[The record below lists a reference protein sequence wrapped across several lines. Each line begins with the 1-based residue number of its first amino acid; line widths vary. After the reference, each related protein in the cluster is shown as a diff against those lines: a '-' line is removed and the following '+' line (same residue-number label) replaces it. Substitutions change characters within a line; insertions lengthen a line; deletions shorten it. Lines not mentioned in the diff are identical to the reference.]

1 MLILARMGIGP
12 WAGMLGPCPMAG
24 SVGGRGGGAEA
35 DVRVSAWAGHAPY
48 RTKADIHERS
58 TARTPRPGRQSPLHA
73 GVSGGGRTLPGAGDG
88 GSAAAAVRMLALR
101 LDEAIPAPV
110 ADRGFE
116 FGHTLFGTTTFVVL
130 HFVFAFPG
138 FQTYNVLINSNNL
151 VVQAVLRTMLDDGD
165 YFFFALQ
172 PQGQVTAFRAELGSD
187 SLAVLRANRI
197 RLQTSTTTDAQ
208 YQQALTSFA
217 AHPAPAGILLPWV
230 CRETVAALDLTTDRM
245 TLTPA

>member
-1 MLILARMGIGP
+1 M
-12 WAGMLGPCPMAG
+12 
-24 SVGGRGGGAEA
+24 
-35 DVRVSAWAGHAPY
+35 
-48 RTKADIHERS
+48 S
-58 TARTPRPGRQSPLHA
+58 TDTALTPRPGRESSLHA
-73 GVSGGGRTLPGAGDG
+73 GVSGSGPSLPRAGDG
-88 GSAAAAVRMLALR
+88 GRAAAAVWDARVT
-101 LDEAIPAPV
+101 LDEAIPTAI

-130 HFVFAFPG
+130 HFVVAFPG
-138 FQTYNVLINSNNL
+138 FQTYNVLINPNNL

-187 SLAVLRANRI
+187 SLAVLRANRT

-217 AHPAPAGILLPWV
+217 ARPEPAGVLLPWV
-230 CRETVAALDLTTDRM
+230 CRETVAALDLTTERL

>member
-1 MLILARMGIGP
+1 MSAPQPVRPALVVNRLFMQAFLAADAP
-12 WAGMLGPCPMAG
+12 CLALGMVEVQQQLCG
-24 SVGGRGGGAEA
+24 
-35 DVRVSAWAGHAPY
+35 
-48 RTKADIHERS
+48 
-58 TARTPRPGRQSPLHA
+58 
-73 GVSGGGRTLPGAGDG
+73 
-88 GSAAAAVRMLALR
+88 MLALR
-101 LDEAIPAPV
+101 LDEAIPAAI

-116 FGHTLFGTTTFVVL
+116 FGHALFGKTTFAVL
-130 HFVFAFPG
+130 HLVFAFPG
-138 FQTYNVLINSNNL
+138 FQTYNVLINPNNL

-187 SLAVLRANRI
+187 SLAVLRANRA

-217 AHPAPAGILLPWV
+217 AHPAPAGVLLRWV